1 MNKIP
6 ALLTLAAL
14 ACTAHAEDKLGV
26 PVYPGAK
33 AHAQDTAAAK
43 MLASEAYCFRSPD
56 AVAKLVAYY
65 KAQPGL
71 KLMPM
76 PPGVVA
82 VATADAPLTLELPGR
97 LLAWIYWVT
106 VVTSL
111 PVLGMTAT
119 AYLLH
124 LVPAAPQG
132 AWPQVIGGTA
142 KRGGERGEQ
151 GVDFVG

>member
-82 VATADAPLTLELPGR
+82 VATSFLKGEVITRVQTAVDNPKE
-97 LLAWIYWVT
+97 
-106 VVTSL
+106 S
-111 PVLGMTAT
+111 VLC
-119 AYLLH
+119 
-124 LVPAAPQG
+124 
-132 AWPQVIGGTA
+132 IA
-142 KRGGERGEQ
+142 KE
-151 GVDFVG
+151 